1 MTLRAHGST
10 RNMNRIRVR
19 DEELVG
25 LLGSVL
31 PLSQTESGDRVSYFH
46 PEQGHALD
54 VVYGK
59 RGRIVR
65 CEPGP
70 ALTDEL
76 IATPRERA
84 EAALAPDTGFEVRR
98 DVLFSVP
105 EVKGCWRH
113 GDDWQIVPAPASAP
127 RPGFL
132 MGEHPF
138 VLEYRVRRSANFQVA
153 ETRRWRRFW
162 ELHLLLS
169 LLLHGRITR
178 EFHAHPHHWMLLHE
192 PTADGSHTVYAN
204 EGYMIAGFVAR
215 ADDFTDPSGYRKLAV
230 VPDDEYYAQRGIGVD
245 DDVTVPSSFDAF
257 FDRFE
262 SADARMRDQLLRA
275 SYWLDTASRAWEIS
289 KSLSYVAAINAAET
303 LMPEAEGRPVPD
315 LLPRSQPG
323 AGFYDFVETYAAA
336 EGADARVA
344 MYRFRSALV
353 HGHRLHTMDLPGAW
367 GRSHAAGSRTANCMT
382 LRSRSRAPR
391 FAPGSSIPRPAPR
404 HSRTR
409 RVVIRPR
416 PPAMARG
423 QNPVKEQARWRG
435 GSGCL
440 WGAGVRGSATGSAG
454 PCAGCGAR
462 ARGTASRRC
471 TCARGAE
478 PRPGMWSGTACAC
491 SGQSSWSHSASH
503 VAIVAARRGQP
514 SAWPGSSSSPRG
526 RGASRPWAR
535 ASRPLDD
542 AAAGLEHDAGHE
554 HGVEHGQARR
564 LWVRPNFQQNI

>member
-1 MTLRAHGST
+1 VISAAELGDAFGLG
-10 RNMNRIRVR
+10 RVR

-25 LLGSVL
+25 LFGSVFSF
-31 PLSQTESGDRVSYFH
+31 SQTESGNRVNYFH

-59 RGRIVR
+59 HGRIVR

-76 IATPRERA
+76 IATLRERV

-105 EVKGCWRH
+105 EVKGFWRH
-113 GDDWQIVPAPASAP
+113 GDDWQILPAPASAP

-138 VLEYRVRRSANFQVA
+138 VLEYRVRRSASFQVT

-178 EFHAHPHHWMLLHE
+178 ELHAHPHHWVLLHE

-215 ADDFTDPSGYRKLAV
+215 ADDFTDPRGYGKLAV

-262 SADARMRDQLLRA
+262 SADVRTRDQLLRA
-275 SYWLDTASRAWEIS
+275 SYWLDTASRAWETS
-289 KSLSYVAAINAAET
+289 KSLSYMAAINAVET
-303 LMPEAEGRPVPD
+303 LMPKQKADPCPTCSLD
-315 LLPRSQPG
+315 RSPG
-323 AGFYDFVETYAAA
+323 PTAGFRDFVETYAAA
-336 EGADARVA
+336 EGADARAA

-367 GRSHAAGSRTANCMT
+367 GALARSEVADRNLHDTAFAISRTAV
-382 LRSRSRAPR
+382 
-391 FAPGSSIPRPAPR
+391 
-404 HSRTR
+404 RTWFLD
-409 RVVIRPR
+409 P
-416 PPAMARG
+416 
-423 QNPVKEQARWRG
+423 
-435 GSGCL
+435 
-440 WGAGVRGSATGSAG
+440 
-454 PCAGCGAR
+454 
-462 ARGTASRRC
+462 
-471 TCARGAE
+471 
-478 PRPGMWSGTACAC
+478 TACAEAQ
-491 SGQSSWSHSASH
+491 SHEAGGDQAPHASDGQGTESRQRAGPMASRLRLL
-503 VAIVAARRGQP
+503 AARESARLRYRIGQP
-514 SAWPGSSSSPRG
+514 MRSWR
-526 RGASRPWAR
+526 RAR
-535 ASRPLDD
+535 
-542 AAAGLEHDAGHE
+542 
-554 HGVEHGQARR
+554 
-564 LWVRPNFQQNI
+564 